1 MRIDTLPANNR
12 QTQGAQRRAWLRAYS
27 PAHLE
32 QCAALVRAA
41 LAARP
46 PQTSRSVVVLGAGA
60 CTEVSLADLTH
71 AADEVALLDLDLPA
85 MQRARE
91 ELAATTLQK
100 RVRLLERDLSGGVS
114 ARLDRLLREQ
124 AWETLAAQGGD
135 AVFAAAAHCLDQCV
149 VPDPPLIDGLGQ
161 GDYGRDYDY
170 LSPREAVSPGEAAGP
185 YGLAISALVMTQLF
199 SYPLLDVLDLVQRAA
214 PQWLGDQERQRGYQA
229 AAQSFRARIIQAH
242 LHLLRGLLDRGGLV
256 VLLTDIRG
264 FAFTVHGTDHDA
276 AHRRALPLVPR
287 AFFDLVRETF
297 TIRDERRWEWISDL
311 PANDRPGRGYEV
323 VGYVLE

>member
-12 QTQGAQRRAWLRAYS
+12 QTQGAARRQWLLAHS

-32 QCAALVRAA
+32 QSAALIRMA

-46 PQTSRSVVVLGAGA
+46 PETSRSVVVLGAGA
-60 CTEVSLADLTH
+60 CTEVSLAQLAH
-71 AADEVALLDLDLPA
+71 ATDEVTLVDLDLPA
-85 MQRARE
+85 MQRAYD

-100 RVRLLERDLSGGVS
+100 RVRLLERDLSGSVS
-114 ARLDRLLREQ
+114 AHLDRLLRGQ
-124 AWETLAAQGGD
+124 VWETLAAQGSD

-149 VPDPPLIDGLGQ
+149 VPDPPSIDGLGQ
-161 GDYGRDYDY
+161 GD
-170 LSPREAVSPGEAAGP
+170 

-199 SYPLLDVLDLVQRAA
+199 SYPLLDVLDLVQRVA
-214 PQWLGDQERQRGYQA
+214 PQWLGDQEQQRGYQEA
-229 AAQSFRARIIQAH
+229 ASAFRTRIIRAH
-242 LHLLRGLLDRGGLV
+242 LRLLRGLLDRGGLV

-323 VGYVLE
+323 VGYVLA